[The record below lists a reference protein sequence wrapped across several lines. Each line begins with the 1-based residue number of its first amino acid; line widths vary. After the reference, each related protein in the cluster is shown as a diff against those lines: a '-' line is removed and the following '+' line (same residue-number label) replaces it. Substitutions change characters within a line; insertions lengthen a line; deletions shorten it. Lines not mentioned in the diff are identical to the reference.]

1 LGFWFIIIITACFSS
16 KANEGEEIG
25 KICVGTCLLFACVCP
40 DILHS
45 ARLFVP
51 LTPPPSGPLFFSEGK
66 AAAAVFFFFPEGE
79 RKSDPVTSHQNR
91 KDTAFFFY
99 SERKA
104 TIACQTTAVCS
115 VAYFLMAEFVSLMK
129 KNFRERKKMMRWSI
143 TLSLFLAEKKNK

>member
-66 AAAAVFFFFPEGE
+66 AAAAFFFFFPEGE

-91 KDTAFFFY
+91 KDTAFFFTLK
-99 SERKA
+99 ERQPLLAKP
-104 TIACQTTAVCS
+104 QPSAV
-115 VAYFLMAEFVSLMK
+115 LPISLWL
-129 KNFRERKKMMRWSI
+129 N
-143 TLSLFLAEKKNK
+143 LFHL